1 MALQRHFGKAESAV
15 SLRHHLTTRKRGSG
29 EKLGILAADT
39 RYLLQRGY
47 PGLPPAVQ
55 EDLEMEAFIR
65 GLNPTTLRQQVW
77 LVAPTSLEQALTDA
91 LRIEAVLE
99 EAEQDQTPKVCA
111 VREQEDSDG
120 DKNSAA
126 VGQIMP
132 KHQYARILISGFLLV
147 AVGLLVTVVG
157 FWFPLCSPKLEY
169 KNCSFLPMQ
178 ILGPMAVVVGL
189 GLFITGCIRRK
200 QNFNEMEENQA
211 LPEGLPNHSEPH
223 HIIVGDSVVI
233 FPTPP
238 PAYFTEAP
246 PLRTGNHGNI
256 SIGYESPPPYYST
269 FNQRVGTGLGDE
281 ESVYTIRVS
290 RASIVGLP
298 SHHSFLPELPPPY
311 QKRESASQDQQAV
324 YP

>member
-1 MALQRHFGKAESAV
+1 MLRRKAGIAPADSSEALGRRPDSCFCAVVVLKLVTDLAGLDSCFCAVDDSFSVHFPGLQGPEVSGPPLAV
-15 SLRHHLTTRKRGSG
+15 LGFGFILLNVLSLGRSG
-29 EKLGILAADT
+29 QGAAD
-39 RYLLQRGY
+39 LCLMC
-47 PGLPPAVQ
+47 VQ
-55 EDLEMEAFIR
+55 
-65 GLNPTTLRQQVW
+65 
-77 LVAPTSLEQALTDA
+77 
-91 LRIEAVLE
+91 
-99 EAEQDQTPKVCA
+99 
-111 VREQEDSDG
+111 
-120 DKNSAA
+120 
-126 VGQIMP
+126 

-178 ILGPMAVVVGL
+178 ILGPVAVVVGL
-189 GLFITGCIRRK
+189 GLLITGCIRRK

-269 FNQRVGTGLGDE
+269 FNQRVGTGLGEE

-324 YP
+324 CP

>member
-1 MALQRHFGKAESAV
+1 MLAWRVCF
-15 SLRHHLTTRKRGSG
+15 
-29 EKLGILAADT
+29 LAADLNASQLFGRHST
-39 RYLLQRGY
+39 GVAPADSSEALGGDRSSRAGFLLLCSVRLLQCS
-47 PGLPPAVQ
+47 PPRLAGTGGVWTAPCCAGFWFHPVEERAESWTEWEGVADLCLMCVQ
-55 EDLEMEAFIR
+55 
-65 GLNPTTLRQQVW
+65 
-77 LVAPTSLEQALTDA
+77 
-91 LRIEAVLE
+91 
-99 EAEQDQTPKVCA
+99 
-111 VREQEDSDG
+111 
-120 DKNSAA
+120 
-126 VGQIMP
+126 

-178 ILGPMAVVVGL
+178 IVGPVAVVVGL

-200 QNFNEMEENQA
+200 QNFNEMEENQP
-211 LPEGLPNHSEPH
+211 LPEGLPNHSGPH

-246 PLRTGNHGNI
+246 PLRTGNHGDI

-269 FNQRVGTGLGDE
+269 FNQRVGTSLGEE

-298 SHHSFLPELPPPY
+298 SHHSFFPELPPPY

-324 YP
+324 CP